1 MQVIRK
7 TLLDVIAWDS
17 QAKFIIPKWQR
28 HYAWGDKEVRQMWSD
43 WRTDCA
49 QDQKHFCGV
58 LLFRQTA
65 EAGTCW
71 EIVDGQQRITTFFL
85 FFLALRD
92 LCAQDKI
99 DFSELSGVFTLPGGS
114 ECRLVLQEGMNED
127 REIMNALLAGDVSTV
142 EKELLEQSAL
152 YGAYRFF
159 RQRLG
164 ELDQSNRLEIPTFVV
179 KILQN
184 LDLVVLTVD
193 ESDNTR
199 RIFEALNSR
208 GKQVSADYLVAN
220 LITFISDDDE
230 ELNALAKS
238 AWDYV
243 SGLFDSDDLDLFLDS
258 FSRRSGQQSVRG
270 SAFDEIKFEVE
281 TARKTQSVRLWLR
294 QFRRAAEHFKD
305 ILSPEDSNDP
315 SQRLLKELQR
325 LRVSKLNP
333 FLLAL
338 LEAFRN
344 TPASEPLLHNLVAA
358 VVRLLVTFERPSY
371 RLERFAEDACDAFHR
386 KDVDPDARL
395 EAVIGL
401 IDGIWIDDAT
411 FHKQFMTRAL
421 YGPGAHLNRL
431 RYYLEKLEQQIN
443 GASGMPFEVHFGSD
457 TTVEHIMPQTLDQ
470 DGAWRR
476 ALKITDSVRLEAQH
490 RALVHTIGNLTV
502 LLTKDNPAAGNA
514 PYSLKRD
521 FYLHPNA
528 TLEKLGLNRR
538 KSRLGNCAL
547 NEYFENVATWNFQSI
562 VTRGQY
568 LADMAVQIWNKEPWN
583 RETI

>member
-1 MQVIRK
+1 MRN
-7 TLLDVIAWDS
+7 APS
-17 QAKFIIPKWQR
+17 
-28 HYAWGDKEVRQMWSD
+28 
-43 WRTDCA
+43 
-49 QDQKHFCGV
+49 
-58 LLFRQTA
+58 
-65 EAGTCW
+65 CW
-71 EIVDGQQRITTFFL
+71 EIVDGQQRMTTFFL

-92 LCAQDKI
+92 ICVTDRI

-114 ECRLVLQEGMNED
+114 ECRLVLQEGMYED
-127 REIMNALLAGDVSTV
+127 REVMNALLSGTRNEVDKSILQ
-142 EKELLEQSAL
+142 ESAL
-152 YGAYRFF
+152 DKAYQIFKTK
-159 RQRLG
+159 LA
-164 ELDQSNRLEIPTFVV
+164 ELDRREIPPFVLKV
-179 KILQN
+179 LQN

-193 ESDNTR
+193 EADDTR

-208 GKQVSADYLVAN
+208 GKQVRPDDLVSN
-220 LITFISDDDE
+220 LIKFISEDDE
-230 ELNALAKS
+230 ELNTRAGS
-238 AWDYV
+238 DWDYI
-243 SGLFDSDDLDLFLDS
+243 SRLLEGDALESFLDA
-258 FSRRSGQQSVRG
+258 FAKRSGQQSVRG
-270 SAFDEIKFEVE
+270 TAFDEIRFEVQAAKHE
-281 TARKTQSVRLWLR
+281 NTVRHWLKE
-294 QFRRAAEHFKD
+294 FRRNAENYKD
-305 ILSPEDSNDP
+305 ILYPENSDDP
-315 SQRLLKELQR
+315 TQRMLKELQR
-325 LRVSKLNP
+325 LRVNKLNP

-338 LEAFRN
+338 LEAFRD
-344 TPASEPLLHNLVAA
+344 TPASAPLIHNILAS
-358 VVRLLVTFERPSY
+358 VVRILVVFERPSY
-371 RLERFAEDACDAFHR
+371 RLEDFTEKACFAFHEQNMAPAV
-386 KDVDPDARL
+386 KLENVIALVDS
-395 EAVIGL
+395 
-401 IDGIWIDDAT
+401 IWIEDAT
-411 FHKQFMTRAL
+411 FHKQFMMRGL
-421 YGPGAHLNRL
+421 YAPGAHLSRL
-431 RYYLEKLEQQIN
+431 RYYLEKLEQKI
-443 GASGMPFEVHFGSD
+443 GETSGTPFEQHFGSD